1 MVGKQELYSRRNCL
15 LIHGLEGKKNKSTDD
30 LVLETINNEL
40 ETNLQQKTFIDRMH
54 RIVKYRKDNGGNKK
68 RLEWKQNINNRKPNE
83 GKNKEIAGSKGFEW
97 F

>member
-1 MVGKQELYSRRNCL
+1 MDQKERKTKARTTQYLKQ
-15 LIHGLEGKKNKSTDD
+15 LI
-30 LVLETINNEL
+30 
-40 ETNLQQKTFIDRMH
+40 TNQKLIYKQKTFIDPMH
-54 RIVKYRKDNGGNKK
+54 RIVKYRKDNGDNKK